1 MASGKVYHARHNG
14 TRVLRF
20 QGAIDYT
27 LGTALDHF
35 LDDLF
40 ARGDFRSILVDL
52 NQTDSIDSTGL
63 GLLAKVANGMRR
75 RDGSKPL
82 LFSSR
87 PDINEILLS
96 ICLDEVFVFCPQAP
110 ETDAAADAESDPNRG
125 TLLPAGEP
133 SESELAHTVLTA
145 HRLLCEMNDNNRAL
159 FQNVVDA
166 IEKDLGPS

>member
-1 MASGKVYHARHNG
+1 MASGKVYHARHDG
-14 TRVLRF
+14 TCILHF
-20 QGAIDYT
+20 QGDIDYT
-27 LGTALDHF
+27 LSTTLDHF
-35 LDDLF
+35 LDQLL
-40 ARGDFRSILVDL
+40 AGGDFRSIVVDL

-63 GLLAKVANGMRR
+63 GLLAKIANGMRR
-75 RDGSKPL
+75 SDGAKPL

-87 PDINEILLS
+87 PDINEILCS
-96 ICLDEVFVFCPQAP
+96 ICLDDVFVLCPQAL
-110 ETDAAADAESDPNRG
+110 EADADPG

-133 SESELAHTVLTA
+133 SESELAHTVLAA